1 MKNIMYTDQTG
12 KFPLVSSQGNHY
24 NMVLCKWNGN
34 LILIE
39 PTQTSGEMCRAY
51 NKLMQWLQ
59 HSELKVKKQSQ
70 QWSID
75 KFLKKILHHGIE
87 HKKVAPNIHRQNL
100 AKKAIGTFKD
110 NFKEI
115 LVGVDKTIPIHLW
128 DGLLPQAEAT
138 LNMLRTTNIAPTI
151 SAYAYM

>member
-70 QWSID
+70 Q
-75 KFLKKILHHGIE
+75 
-87 HKKVAPNIHRQNL
+87 
-100 AKKAIGTFKD
+100 
-110 NFKEI
+110 
-115 LVGVDKTIPIHLW
+115 
-128 DGLLPQAEAT
+128 
-138 LNMLRTTNIAPTI
+138 
-151 SAYAYM
+151 